1 MAAGVA
7 FGVFFFLLAGR
18 RPDAKEEVVPFVQIE
33 CEAFVIENPLQPLFR
48 NAEIFEVGEV
58 QACDV

>member
-1 MAAGVA
+1 MAAGAA

-18 RPDAKEEVVPFVQIE
+18 RPDAKEKVVSFVQIE
-33 CEAFVIENPLQPLFR
+33 CEAFVIEDPLQPLFR
-48 NAEIFEVGEV
+48 NTEIFKVGEV